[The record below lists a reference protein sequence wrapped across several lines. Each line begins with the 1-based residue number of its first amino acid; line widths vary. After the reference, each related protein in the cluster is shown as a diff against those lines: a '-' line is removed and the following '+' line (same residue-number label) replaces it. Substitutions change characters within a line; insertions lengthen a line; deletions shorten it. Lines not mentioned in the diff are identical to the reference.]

1 MNESIDGKIINWWH
15 TREDTFDKVDPE
27 VARRDTR
34 VIGELTAFFA
44 NCGKLPADMSGFV
57 DFMECRLRAIEER
70 LGGDFDLSPV
80 WPALGRLREAV
91 MDLEA
96 SMEGQ
101 EHTDD
106 AIMETAGDLAES
118 FEMVDDKTY
127 KFKLREGVKF
137 HNGEELKASDVKFSL
152 ERAKTMPKAMSNA
165 LAIDHV
171 SVEGDYDLTIHL
183 SRP

>member
-1 MNESIDGKIINWWH
+1 MPLK
-15 TREDTFDKVDPE
+15 R
-27 VARRDTR
+27 
-34 VIGELTAFFA
+34 
-44 NCGKLPADMSGFV
+44 
-57 DFMECRLRAIEER
+57 
-70 LGGDFDLSPV
+70 
-80 WPALGRLREAV
+80 
-91 MDLEA
+91 
-96 SMEGQ
+96 
-101 EHTDD
+101 
-106 AIMETAGDLAES
+106 DLAES
-118 FEMVDDKTY
+118 FEMVDDKNY

>member
-1 MNESIDGKIINWWH
+1 
-15 TREDTFDKVDPE
+15 
-27 VARRDTR
+27 
-34 VIGELTAFFA
+34 
-44 NCGKLPADMSGFV
+44 
-57 DFMECRLRAIEER
+57 
-70 LGGDFDLSPV
+70 
-80 WPALGRLREAV
+80 

-118 FEMVDDKTY
+118 FEMVDDKNY

-152 ERAKTMPKAMSNA
+152 ERAKAMPKAMSNA
-165 LAIDHV
+165 SAIDHV
-171 SVEGDYDLTIHL
+171 SVEGGYDLTIHL
-183 SRP
+183 SCP